1 MANASRYF
9 SFVLSL
15 FPITLWVERGE
26 DHPSYNSKR
35 DQKRLNWKTR
45 RFLNKRDK
53 FLRAEE
59 ELRDARNRLMDEVGE
74 SVRYVEIVIDGH
86 TYRILLGY
94 SELEGDP
101 AAVAAALGDE
111 NRVIFDKALERNF
124 VATVTIPYKLT
135 FSVQRIVEAIQ
146 AVVAKK
152 GGRVEYDQREPIKQ
166 RINRGILEFWCDTKS
181 IPFPDDAFPDR
192 RYARTYVDPV
202 KKLDW

>member
-1 MANASRYF
+1 
-9 SFVLSL
+9 
-15 FPITLWVERGE
+15 
-26 DHPSYNSKR
+26 
-35 DQKRLNWKTR
+35 
-45 RFLNKRDK
+45 
-53 FLRAEE
+53 
-59 ELRDARNRLMDEVGE
+59 MDEVGE

-146 AVVAKK
+146 VVVAKK

-181 IPFPDDAFPDR
+181 IPFPNDAFPDR

>member
-9 SFVLSL
+9 SFALRL

-26 DHPSYNSKR
+26 EHPSYNSSR
-35 DQKRLNWKTR
+35 AQKRLNWKTH
-45 RFLNKRDK
+45 RFLKKREK
-53 FLRAEE
+53 FLKAEE
-59 ELRDARNRLMDEVGE
+59 NLREARNQLMDEVGE
-74 SVRYVEIVIDGH
+74 SVRYVETVINGH

-111 NRVIFDKALERNF
+111 NRGIFDKALERNF
-124 VATVTIPYKLT
+124 VVTVTIPFKNRLNIRAT
-135 FSVQRIVEAIQ
+135 TEALQ

-152 GGRVEYDQREPIKQ
+152 GGRVDYDQREPIKQ
-166 RINRGILEFWCDTKS
+166 RINRGVLEFWCDSKS
-181 IPFPDDAFPDR
+181 IPFPDEAFPDR

-202 KKLDW
+202 RKLDW

>member
-26 DHPSYNSKR
+26 DHPSYNSQR

-45 RFLNKRDK
+45 RFLKKRDR
-53 FLRAEE
+53 FLKAEE

-101 AAVAAALGDE
+101 AAVAAALGNE
-111 NRVIFDKALERNF
+111 NRAIFDKALERNF